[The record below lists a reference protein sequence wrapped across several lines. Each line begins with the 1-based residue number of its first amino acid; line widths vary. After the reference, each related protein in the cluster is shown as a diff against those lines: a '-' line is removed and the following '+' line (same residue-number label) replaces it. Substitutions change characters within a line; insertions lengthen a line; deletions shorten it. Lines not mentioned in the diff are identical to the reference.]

1 MSNTQTIPTISQHN
15 PCISCGACCG
25 YFRVSFYWAEADD
38 AGDLVPASL
47 TEQVNPYMRCMQGT
61 NTKKPRCVNLRGE
74 IGQKVMCSL
83 YENRPSPCREFSQSW
98 EFGEP
103 NEACDRAR
111 AAYGLAPLPPP
122 NAEELASK
130 IATGCHF
137 PG

>member
-1 MSNTQTIPTISQHN
+1 M
-15 PCISCGACCG
+15 
-25 YFRVSFYWAEADD
+25 
-38 AGDLVPASL
+38 PASL
-47 TEQVNPYMRCMQGT
+47 TEQVNSYMRCMQGT
-61 NTKKPRCVNLRGE
+61 NTKKPRCINLRGE
-74 IGQKVMCSL
+74 IGQNVMCSM

-111 AAYGLAPLPPP
+111 AAYGLAPLAPP
-122 NAEELASK
+122 NAEEFASK

>member
-1 MSNTQTIPTISQHN
+1 MSDMPTIPAISQHN

-38 AGDLVPASL
+38 AGGLVPASL
-47 TEQVNPYMRCMQGT
+47 TEQVSPYMRCMQGT

-74 IGQKVMCSL
+74 IGQHVTCSM
-83 YENRPSPCREFSQSW
+83 YESRPSPCREFSQSW
-98 EFGEP
+98 EFGER
-103 NEACDRAR
+103 NEACERAR
-111 AAYGLAPLPPP
+111 AAYGLAPLPSA
-122 NAEELASK
+122 NAEEIASK

>member
-1 MSNTQTIPTISQHN
+1 MSQHN

-38 AGDLVPASL
+38 AGGLVPASL

-61 NTKKPRCVNLRGE
+61 NTKKPRCINLRGE
-74 IGQKVMCSL
+74 IGQNVMCSM

-111 AAYGLAPLPPP
+111 AAYGLAALTPP
-122 NAEELASK
+122 NAEEFASK